1 MVVLNLSPIP
11 QKQSSKSQRTS
22 LKGCLIVR
30 ILLIS
35 MSSPVILFFFNERK
49 RFIYFEKQAKTLS
62 YWTKYKE
69 QTSWDGTAK
78 YSQKI
83 TLRNPFK
90 HFRAQPAEVSPGR
103 LHLFHWKRA
112 GVESQERTRLRLA
125 PKTQCTTTHPWTQT
139 YTNSLSSTRYWPAH
153 SHSNCPSRV
162 CAISLSSGSKAERVK
177 KAWVTHTYSMKMQS
191 LKWLRKQWR
200 ILLRREGRK
209 RISRKQTHIH
219 RVTKMKP
226 RWPHQGLA
234 LEKKHTICG
243 AKSS

>member
-11 QKQSSKSQRTS
+11 QKQSTQKPKDKF
-22 LKGCLIVR
+22 KGMPYCPNTVNKHVVTRHFIFL
-30 ILLIS
+30 
-35 MSSPVILFFFNERK
+35 NERK

-191 LKWLRKQWR
+191 LKRLRKQWR